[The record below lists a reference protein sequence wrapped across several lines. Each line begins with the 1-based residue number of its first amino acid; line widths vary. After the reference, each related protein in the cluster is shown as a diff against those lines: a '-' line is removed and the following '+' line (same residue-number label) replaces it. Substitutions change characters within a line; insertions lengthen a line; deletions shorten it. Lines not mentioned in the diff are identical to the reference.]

1 MAMKLG
7 MNAQVYYHATATT
20 ALSGMTL
27 IATGVRD
34 VSLSISAGTA
44 KVTTRNSGGWEQ
56 ELPTLRSLEVS
67 LKIPL
72 DPTDAFYQ
80 QLSTSFLAG
89 GAFAA
94 AFLTDTKA
102 TSGATGPVGD
112 FCVTKFDRAEPLDGA
127 MEMDVT
133 LKLAKFTAWNSTS

>member
-34 VSLSISAGTA
+34 VSLSISAATA

-56 ELPTLRSLEVS
+56 ELPTLKSLEVS
-67 LKIPL
+67 MKIPL

-80 QLSTSFLAG
+80 QLSTSFLANG
-89 GAFAA
+89 TFAA

>member
-44 KVTTRNSGGWEQ
+44 KVTTRTSGGWEQ

-67 LKIPL
+67 MKISL
-72 DPTDAFYQ
+72 DPTDSFYQ
-80 QLSTSFLAG
+80 QLSTSFLANG
-89 GAFAA
+89 TFAA
-94 AFLTDTKA
+94 AFL
-102 TSGATGPVGD
+102 
-112 FCVTKFDRAEPLDGA
+112 
-127 MEMDVT
+127 M
-133 LKLAKFTAWNSTS
+133 

>member
-34 VSLSISAGTA
+34 VSLSISAATA

-56 ELPTLRSLEVS
+56 ELPTLKSLEVS

-80 QLSTSFLAG
+80 QLQTSFIAG
-89 GAFAA
+89 GTFSS

-102 TSGATGPVGD
+102 TSGSTGPVGD
-112 FCVTKFDRAEPLDGA
+112 FSVTKFDRAEPLDGV

>member
-34 VSLSISAGTA
+34 VSLSISAATA
-44 KVTTRNSGGWEQ
+44 KVTTRGSGGWEQ
-56 ELPTLRSLEVS
+56 ELPTLKSLEVS

-80 QLSTSFLAG
+80 QLTTSFTAG
-89 GAFAA
+89 GTFAA

-133 LKLAKFTAWNSTS
+133 LKLAKFTAWNTTS